1 MYLITQNVIL
11 DQFADDFP
19 ISLKNIFY
27 VQKAKIKDVHFF
39 ESTFW
44 NFDKVDVPLLNS
56 NLNEKELG
64 GK

>member
-27 VQKAKIKDVHFF
+27 VQKLKM
-39 ESTFW
+39 STFLS
-44 NFDKVDVPLLNS
+44 PLFGILTKWTS
-56 NLNEKELG
+56 PF
-64 GK
+64 